1 MSKTKEQKD
10 DPQEDVLRKPSE
22 WTYNIILQTFCDF
35 LTVAIHTILFTRD
48 LYHPELFERARKYN
62 TVVRRSR
69 HPMLNDWIRDVIASV
84 NEELKKCTIN
94 RVSIIILS
102 ADETPMERYV
112 FDVSSFPN
120 IPEQEHNIPISSTS
134 ATFTHSDLLEQFR
147 ATLIRIQQSATT
159 LGKLPE
165 DSTFTVAIELKEQEG
180 KPAQYPDPW
189 ISAQPQQNVVQVN
202 GDGESVRTR
211 VTTKPLRNIEIGPI
225 KIDAWIEES
234 KAKGK
239 LKEGERA

>member
-1 MSKTKEQKD
+1 MSKTKEHKD
-10 DPQEDVLRKPSE
+10 DPQEVMLRKPSE
-22 WTYNIILQTFCDF
+22 WTHNIILQTFCDF
-35 LTVAIHTILFTRD
+35 LTVAIHTILFIRD
-48 LYHPELFERARKYN
+48 LYPPELFERARKYN

-69 HPMLNDWIRDVIASV
+69 HPMLNDWIRDVVTSV
-84 NEELKKCTIN
+84 NEELKKCTVN
-94 RVSIIILS
+94 RVSVIILS
-102 ADETPMERYV
+102 ADETPMERFV

-134 ATFTHSDLLEQFR
+134 ATFTQSDLLEQFR

-165 DSTFTVAIELKEQEG
+165 DCTFTVAIELKEHED

-189 ISAQPQQNVVQVN
+189 IPAQPQQNGVQVN
-202 GDGESVRTR
+202 GESVRTR

-234 KAKGK
+234 RAKGK